1 MEDDIRY
8 IEAPTIFLN
17 RGDNITQVNSTVVI
31 DDDFNGQTNQAFDE
45 GGYEQA
51 GDARVP
57 NKSGFKDK
65 LINWIKIN
73 KKKLICLMLFLMLC
87 LIILGI
93 IIVLAC
99 IPLYINSEEK
109 TTTTA
114 PILRDQATFT
124 NLGNYTNTLLP
135 LNVIA
140 GDTSIIDASVSIR
153 FYTVVKFPA
162 REFLGIPFQF
172 ITEKFRN
179 LNF

>member
-99 IPLYINSEEK
+99 IPLYINNN
-109 TTTTA
+109 TTTA
-114 PILRDQATFT
+114 TTEATTTVKPLNTTNTTIASILTDRATFT

-135 LNVIA
+135 LSVIA
-140 GDTSIIDASVSIR
+140 GYTGIIDASVSIR
-153 FYTVVKFPA
+153 FYSVIISFKC
-162 REFLGIPFQF
+162 R
-172 ITEKFRN
+172 
-179 LNF
+179 